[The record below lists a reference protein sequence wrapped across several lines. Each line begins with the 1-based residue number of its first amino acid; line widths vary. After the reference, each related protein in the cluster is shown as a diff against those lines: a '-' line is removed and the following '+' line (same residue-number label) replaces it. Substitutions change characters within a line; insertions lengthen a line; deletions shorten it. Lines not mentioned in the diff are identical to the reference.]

1 MDERIEELLIK
12 RVDGE
17 LSFEEEREIQL
28 WIEESVEHERVYR
41 EFETVRKHLDV
52 MRVEFH
58 PDVQECLQ
66 IIKKRGKR
74 IPQRR

>member
-41 EFETVRKHLDV
+41 
-52 MRVEFH
+52 
-58 PDVQECLQ
+58 
-66 IIKKRGKR
+66 
-74 IPQRR
+74 